1 VAGPAINV
9 SINGDESDLKK
20 AFRGAGDAVNGF
32 GGTFKRTFN
41 TIVAGGLF
49 GAIDTA
55 VRNTFSFAQSGTKQ
69 FDALGDSLTLVDANV
84 KGLSKT
90 VEGLDLTKLGFDKLE
105 TSKAAV
111 TITGMAKALGLTGK
125 ATKKMTPGLLTAAA
139 AFSALTGKDPA
150 TAADTIAKALGGSA
164 KAAKALGIEF
174 KKGETPAQRYADIM
188 KKFGPLAKDAADGTR
203 TLTDEQD
210 TLDAKMADLSTTLGG
225 FVNDAL
231 LPIVTALN
239 NNVLPAF
246 AGLATFIKTSL
257 LPFLALVGD
266 TIGAGLAPF
275 APAIQGIADAFGS
288 VPTNV
293 LDSLTTFFKWMKA
306 NGKVTTAI
314 LGALGAVVLLSVV
327 PPFVAWAAATV
338 IALAPLVLLVAAV
351 AGLILLLDQT
361 GQLAPVLQ
369 TLSDIFNDTLLPAV
383 QQVANWFSQN
393 LPGAIATAADFFNNT
408 LLPAIQSVADWISV
422 NLAPRIAF
430 IAGWLGDN
438 LPKAIGVA
446 AQFFNDVLIPALQ
459 AVAGF
464 IVNNVLPAVGQF
476 SAWINDTAIPAI
488 QNLAGWINDNLGP
501 ILATLA
507 DVFQNVVLPAAQAL
521 FGFIIDTVLP
531 KLGEFLGI
539 LGDIAT
545 LVSGALTSAFNDLK
559 GPLQTVTDILNNV
572 LGLISNVLG
581 AIANAPF
588 LKDILGFVGGG
599 GGSAGGA
606 FSSVAPAASAASNLL
621 AGPSGAQSVAARVG
635 TASAGDTF
643 NVTIQTTGD
652 SLAIERA
659 VNRAMT
665 RNARL
670 NGGVVVPVRV

>member
-1 VAGPAINV
+1 MAGPAINV
-9 SINGDESDLKK
+9 AINGDESDLKK
-20 AFRGAGDAVNGF
+20 AFKHAGDAVNGF

-49 GAIDTA
+49 GLIDTA
-55 VRNTFSFAQSGTKQ
+55 VRDTFGAAEKGTKQ
-69 FDALGDSLTLVDANV
+69 FDALGDSLALVDANV

-90 VEGLDLTKLGFDKLE
+90 VSGLDLTKLGFDKLE

-111 TITGMAKALGLTGK
+111 TITGMAKSLGLTGK

-139 AFSALTGKDPA
+139 AFSALTGTD
-150 TAADTIAKALGGSA
+150 AAGSADLIAKALGGSA
-164 KAAKALGIEF
+164 KAAHKLGIEF
-174 KKGETPAQRYADIM
+174 KKGETPAQRYSDIM

-210 TLDAKMADLSTTLGG
+210 TLDAKMSDLTTTLGG

-266 TIGAGLAPF
+266 TIGTGLAPF
-275 APAIQGIADAFGS
+275 APAIQGIADAFGN
-288 VPTNV
+288 VPTKV
-293 LDSLTTFFKWMKA
+293 LDALTTFFTFLKK
-306 NGKVTTAI
+306 NGKIVTATLAAI
-314 LGALGAVVLLSVV
+314 GAVVLLEVV
-327 PPFVAWAAATV
+327 PGFVAWAAATV
-338 IALAPLVLLVAAV
+338 IALAPWVALIAAV
-351 AGLILLLDQT
+351 AAGILILDQLGLL
-361 GQLAPVLQ
+361 GPILQ
-369 TLSDIFNDTLLPAV
+369 ALSDFFTNTLLPAV
-383 QQVANWFSQN
+383 TTFTDWLSAN
-393 LPGAIATAADFFNNT
+393 LPGAIATASDFFTNT
-408 LLPAIQSVADWISV
+408 LLPAIQTVGDWISV
-422 NLAPRIAF
+422 NLLPRIQF
-430 IAGWLGDN
+430 IAGWLSDN

-446 AQFFNDVLIPALQ
+446 AQFFNDVLVPALQ
-459 AVAGF
+459 TVAAF

-521 FGFIIDTVLP
+521 FGFLIDTVLP
-531 KLGEFLGI
+531 KLGEFLGL
-539 LGDIAT
+539 LGQVASI
-545 LVSGALTSAFNDLK
+545 VSGALTTAFNALK
-559 GPLQTVTDILNNV
+559 GPLQDFTDILNGA
-572 LGLISNVLG
+572 LGLIGKVID

-599 GGSAGGA
+599 GGAGGA